1 MDTTAAEVGKT
12 EENYLEAILMIKER
26 QGYVRSVDVAMQLG
40 VAKPSVTYATKR
52 LKERGFV
59 TTDHAGMLVL
69 TDSGMEIA
77 DSTYTKHKM
86 LTKFFI
92 SLGVSPEQAMTDAC
106 KIEHDISEETFGALC
121 RYAEKVKVEA

>member
-26 QGYVRSVDVAMQLG
+26 QGYVRSVDVATQLG

-59 TTDHAGMLVL
+59 TTH
-69 TDSGMEIA
+69 
-77 DSTYTKHKM
+77 
-86 LTKFFI
+86 
-92 SLGVSPEQAMTDAC
+92 
-106 KIEHDISEETFGALC
+106 
-121 RYAEKVKVEA
+121 